1 MPKFYCEYCGIYLT
15 HSSPSG
21 IKSNLVNITKGR
33 KQHSIGRKHIQSKID
48 YYTQLLIEAHQEGN
62 LDRITNIFKSQDNMP
77 NMKGDIL
84 RNPINNKKY
93 SNCLYFNLFF
103 RYK

>member
-21 IKSNLVNITKGR
+21 KKTTLTTQSGR

-48 YYTQLLIEAHQEGN
+48 YYTQLLIEAHQEGD
-62 LDRITNIFKSQDNMP
+62 LDKITNIFKVQDNMP
-77 NMKGDIL
+77 NMKGDMI

-93 SNCLYFNLFF
+93 S
-103 RYK
+103 KPPAV